1 MAMTRRRWIASL
13 VAAAAAAGSLAYLR
27 DPPWLLG
34 VSSGMR
40 EWQTGTDGARYRWA
54 SGHSSFFVPSG
65 AASIEIPL
73 RAPFDRPDDW
83 PIVATIT
90 LDDRPADRLTLSDAA
105 WRRSVIVLPPRGS
118 RRVRRIDIRLDR
130 TRDENRGVAVGEIR
144 IR

>member
-1 MAMTRRRWIASL
+1 MTRRTWLGAVL
-13 VAAAAAAGSLAYLR
+13 AAAAIAGSLAYLR
-27 DPPWLLG
+27 DPPWLLR

-40 EWQTGTDGARYRWA
+40 AWQTGPDGTRYRWA

-65 AASIEIPL
+65 AASIEIPM
-73 RAPFDRPDDW
+73 RAPFDGPNDW

-90 LDDRPADRLTLSDAA
+90 LDDRPVDRLTLSDAA
-105 WRRSVIVLPPRGS
+105 WHRSVIALPARSS

-130 TRDENRGVAVGEIR
+130 TRNENHGVAIGEIR

>member
-1 MAMTRRRWIASL
+1 MAMMRRRWIAWL
-13 VAAAAAAGSLAYLR
+13 VAAAVVASSLAYLR
-27 DPPWLLG
+27 DPPWLLE

-40 EWQTGTDGARYRWA
+40 EWQTGADGARFRWT
-54 SGHSSFFVPSG
+54 SGHSSFFVPSDAG
-65 AASIEIPL
+65 SIEIPL
-73 RAPFDRPDDW
+73 RAAFDRPDDW

-90 LDDRPADRLTLSDAA
+90 LDDRPADRVTLSDAA

-144 IR
+144 SR